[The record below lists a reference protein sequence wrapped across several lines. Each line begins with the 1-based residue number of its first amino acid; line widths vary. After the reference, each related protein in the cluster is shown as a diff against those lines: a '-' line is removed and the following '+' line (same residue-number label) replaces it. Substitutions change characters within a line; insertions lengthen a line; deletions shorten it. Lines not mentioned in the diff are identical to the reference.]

1 MDAPADSQPPAPPRR
16 RLPRRDLV
24 ILPLLSFLTVAL
36 MLGGA
41 EIATRLVMP
50 EKSVDEC
57 LAPDPV
63 LGHRPL
69 PDCVSHTKSAE
80 GEWVENRYNDCG
92 YRADSSCRPL
102 PDGAPRLA
110 VLGSSMAWGL
120 NVPTHETWYVRL
132 ADTLSRSCEQR
143 VDVQNLSGVFN
154 LTQIAARVPEAL
166 ALKPAAALMIITPF
180 DLEGIPSGPFVPG
193 VADPERPQPQG
204 LRKLQVEIVSAR
216 AVVAAQHLIFRQP
229 STYVP
234 LYLRYGDKADFLR
247 PPFSPAWRQRLA
259 YTDQAL
265 GYMAGQFHDA
275 GVPFVV
281 VFVPQ
286 EAQADI
292 VATKQRIPGIDPYA
306 FGAALGAIARRHGIV
321 YNDLTPRF
329 SQIADAPDYYLNVD
343 AHMNGR
349 GNALEAEGAYQALTG
364 EGGVPLFAAC
374 GRVAGN

>member
-1 MDAPADSQPPAPPRR
+1 MENSPPSQPCR
-16 RLPRRDLV
+16 RLPRRDFL
-24 ILPLLSFLTVAL
+24 ILPLLSFLTVAA

-41 EIATRLVMP
+41 EIATRYMMP
-50 EKSVDEC
+50 AKSVDEC

-63 LGHRPL
+63 LGNRPR
-69 PDCVSHTKSAE
+69 PNCVSHTKSAE

-92 YRADSSCRPL
+92 YRADTSCRPL
-102 PDGAPRLA
+102 PDDTPRLA
-110 VLGSSMAWGL
+110 ILGSSMAWGL

-132 ADTLSRSCEQR
+132 GDMLSRSCGRR
-143 VDVQNLSGVFN
+143 VDVQNLAGVFN

-166 ALKPAAALMIITPF
+166 ALKPSAVVMILTPF
-180 DLEGIPSGPFVPG
+180 DLEGIPPGRFVPG
-193 VADPERPQPQG
+193 VADPERPEPKG

-247 PPFSPAWRQRLA
+247 PPFSPAWRQRLS

-265 GYMAGQFHDA
+265 GYMQDQFRRA
-275 GVPFVV
+275 GVPFAV

-286 EAQADI
+286 QAQADI
-292 VATKQRIPGIDPYA
+292 VATQQKIPGVDPFA
-306 FGAALGAIARRHGIV
+306 FGAALGAIARKHGII

-329 SQIADAPDYYLNVD
+329 ANIADAPDLYLNVD

-349 GNALEAEGAYQALTG
+349 GNALEADGVHQALTG
-364 EGGVPLFAAC
+364 EGGVPQFASC

>member
-1 MDAPADSQPPAPPRR
+1 MDPASPAEPRR
-16 RLPRRDLV
+16 RLPRRDFV
-24 ILPLLSFLTVAL
+24 ILPLLSFLTVL
-36 MLGGA
+36 VMLGGT
-41 EIATRLVMP
+41 EIATRLMMP

-63 LGHRPL
+63 LGHRPR

-92 YRADSSCRPL
+92 YRANSSCRPP
-102 PDGAPRLA
+102 PDGAPRIA
-110 VLGSSMAWGL
+110 ILGSSMAWGL

-132 ADTLSRSCEQR
+132 ADTLSHSCGKR

-166 ALKPAAALMIITPF
+166 ALKPTAAVMILTPF
-180 DLEGIPSGPFVPG
+180 DLEGIPPGNFVPG
-193 VADPERPQPQG
+193 VVDPERPEPKG

-216 AVVAAQHLIFRQP
+216 AVVAAQHLIFRRP

-265 GYMAGQFHDA
+265 AYMQQQFRTA

-292 VATKQRIPGIDPYA
+292 VAAKLKFPGVDPYA
-306 FGAALGAIARRHGIV
+306 FGAALGAIARKHGII
-321 YNDLTPRF
+321 YNDLTSRF
-329 SQIADAPDYYLNVD
+329 ADIADAPDLYLNVD

-349 GNALEAEGAYQALTG
+349 GNALEADGVRQALAG
-364 EGGVPLFAAC
+364 EGGVPQFVAC
-374 GRVAGN
+374 ARIAGK